1 MKIILAMVLGSSSPV
16 LRSGRRYY
24 AEVTESGWSTAEERD
39 ENVYLIADTGS
50 PTASDAMDIVG
61 ADNSSKEVFAVSINN
76 SVLAAVSPML
86 KDIMVK
92 HQDKLDSQEDRFCY
106 ISTQLR
112 LRDLQVFATFAS
124 TGLID
129 VSSAESDRF
138 GHY

>member
-1 MKIILAMVLGSSSPV
+1 MKIILAMALGSSSPV
-16 LRSGRRYY
+16 LRSGRHYY

-39 ENVYLIADTGS
+39 ENVYLIADTGF
-50 PTASDAMDIVG
+50 PTASNAMDSVG

-92 HQDKLDSQEDRFCY
+92 HQEKLDSQEDRFCY

-112 LRDLQVFATFAS
+112 LRDLEVFATFAS

>member
-1 MKIILAMVLGSSSPV
+1 MVLGSSSPV
-16 LRSGRRYY
+16 LRSGHRYY

-50 PTASDAMDIVG
+50 PTASNAMDSVG

-86 KDIMVK
+86 RDIMVK
-92 HQDKLDSQEDRFCY
+92 HQDKLDSQADRFCY

-112 LRDLQVFATFAS
+112 LRDLEVFATFAS